1 MAVQME
7 EWDKQLHRSQQ
18 NMRELAGNDRNTVLE
33 TDFDLA
39 AFELDTQSE
48 TTSQAPGMHSHDFCG
63 VITKHD
69 TYGSED

>member
-1 MAVQME
+1 
-7 EWDKQLHRSQQ
+7 
-18 NMRELAGNDRNTVLE
+18 MRELAGSDPQHCPGNRLWSGRP
-33 TDFDLA
+33 LRM
-39 AFELDTQSE
+39 DTQSE